1 MEVVTLSGNVKVDNG
16 NVYDGINSYE
26 EEKTFSRKRFVE
38 ALENYMLKEEEE
50 SPEKIPTKEMKKAK

>member
-26 EEKTFSRKRFVE
+26 GEKTFSRKRFVE

-50 SPEKIPTKEMKKAK
+50 SPEKIPRKEMKKAK